1 MGETQLSQDFKAA
14 VVRWL
19 NNKGYDVVEV
29 TSWYEEIW
37 TNQGCPTCGPE
48 TDVEV
53 LIYYKDATGKSSHY
67 THNGKFDYLL
77 SELLDA

>member
-29 TSWYEEIW
+29 TSWYEDVW
-37 TNQGCPTCGPE
+37 TNQGCPTCGTE
-48 TDVEV
+48 IDVEV
-53 LIYYKDATGKSSHY
+53 SISYIDSSGKSRQYVHD
-67 THNGKFDYLL
+67 GKFGYLL